1 MESRG
6 VTGKPI
12 LWELDKEE
20 MLSDL
25 DTFLEED
32 ANLRQTLGSTSI
44 EVELKFGSE
53 GNTPT
58 VTRCGFAITFPRP
71 DRSFRPHRRRQ
82 VGPGNRLQDRQ
93 T

>member
-6 VTGKPI
+6 VTGKPN

-58 VTRCGFAITFPRP
+58 VTDVDSPLRFRGQI
-71 DRSFRPHRRRQ
+71 DRIDLTADGRS
-82 VGPGNRLQDRQ
+82 VPGNRLQDRQ